1 MFCWKNNEN
10 YDKVKKKNFV
20 KEIEFLKKSND
31 EKGHVFELLFSD
43 ELYNFLF
50 GEVKR
55 GVFLGINRSTFCFEE

>member
-1 MFCWKNNEN
+1 MNYCLHGTEEKRGKN
-10 YDKVKKKNFV
+10 V